1 MRNENPHN
9 EIARLENQIA
19 EETKYLSD
27 REQSLV
33 NQLCR
38 EGWGNG
44 QWLRDRSIELAGVR
58 ALQGL
63 LPARHEPLRVRI
75 FELQRQIENETN
87 KTK

>member
-1 MRNENPHN
+1 MRTENPHN
-9 EIARLENQIA
+9 EIARLQSQVA
-19 EETKYLSD
+19 EETKSLND

-44 QWLRDRSIELAGVR
+44 QWLRDRSIELAGIR
-58 ALQGL
+58 ALKGL

-75 FELQRQIENETN
+75 FELQKQIDR
-87 KTK
+87 